1 MPPWPRC
8 DRNNSVSGPQRVVSL
23 QAGLAVCETLAA
35 SLAVVDTGLRD
46 RTVVVTGGTANIG
59 KGIALAFAAEACKV
73 VIVGRDEI
81 QGERVLNQLLEAGA
95 IAAFWQAGDVTDRTQ
110 VDRMVAAVQ
119 QKFGSIDVLVN
130 NVGGN
135 VDMDDFVDSAPE
147 TWEKDIALNITS
159 TLNCTQSVLPVMIE
173 KASGRIV
180 NIGSTAGLI
189 GDPKLAVYSAMK
201 GAVHSFT
208 RVLAKEVG
216 KKGITVN
223 AVAPYGT
230 IPEDPESDVSS
241 GSRFHPDGLIYRL
254 MATRPEEMSSIGRH
268 TLLERQTA
276 FPSEI
281 GAAAVYFASDA
292 AAFVTGQVLAVDG
305 GTQLA

>member
-1 MPPWPRC
+1 
-8 DRNNSVSGPQRVVSL
+8 V
-23 QAGLAVCETLAA
+23 E
-35 SLAVVDTGLRD
+35 TGLRD
-46 RTVVVTGGTANIG
+46 RTVIVTGGTANIG
-59 KGIALAFAAEACKV
+59 KGIALAFAAEVSKV
-73 VIVGRDEI
+73 VIVGRDEV
-81 QGERVLNQLLEAGA
+81 QAERVLKQLLDAGA
-95 IAAFWQAGDVTDRTQ
+95 AAAFWQAADVTDRVQ
-110 VDRMVAAVQ
+110 VDTVMKAVVE
-119 QKFGSIDVLVN
+119 KFGSIDILVN

-147 TWEKDIALNITS
+147 TWDQDIALNITS
-159 TLNCTQSVLPVMIE
+159 TLNCTQAVLPGMIE
-173 KASGRIV
+173 KASGRII

-201 GAVHSFT
+201 GAVHAFT

-216 KKGITVN
+216 KNGITVN

-230 IPEDPESDVSS
+230 IPQDPEADVSS

-254 MATRPEEMSSIGRH
+254 MATRRDEMTSVGRH